1 MGKGEMGRAVF
12 DFSATTTVITGGVS
26 GIGLAC
32 AELIARC
39 GGDVVVSAHRR
50 PDGGVDA
57 AKVDSALERIRAA
70 AGPAPSTVTAL
81 GCDVGDEASVAAF
94 FRQVPHVDYLIH
106 SAGVSPNTAFLDQ
119 TGHEWDTVHN
129 VNTTGAFLVTKHAAL
144 AMERNPLQGDF
155 RGRILLI
162 TSTNGINSQD
172 PVSAHYDSSK
182 AAANMVVRTAAERL
196 AEMRIC
202 VNGLAPGWINT
213 EMNATLPPD
222 LRERESA
229 RIWMRRWA
237 DPEEVARCAAHLLT
251 MPYLMGQVV
260 MVDGGYR

>member
-1 MGKGEMGRAVF
+1 MGRAVF
-12 DFSATTTVITGGVS
+12 DFRQTTTVITGGVS

-32 AELIARC
+32 AELIARY
-39 GGDVVVSAHRR
+39 GGDVVVSARRR
-50 PDGGVDA
+50 PDGAMDIG
-57 AKVDSALERIRAA
+57 KTDSALKRIRAA
-70 AGPAPSTVTAL
+70 AGPTPTTVTAL
-81 GCDVGDEASVAAF
+81 GCDVGDEASVAEF
-94 FRQVPHVDYLIH
+94 FRQVARVDYVIH

-119 TGHEWDTVHN
+119 TGSEWDTVHN

-144 AMERNPLQGDF
+144 AMERNPLRGDF

-182 AAANMVVRTAAERL
+182 AAANMLVRTAAERL
-196 AEMRIC
+196 AEMQIC

-222 LRERESA
+222 LREKESA
-229 RIWMRRWA
+229 KIWMRRWA
-237 DPEEVARCAAHLLT
+237 EPEEVAGCAAHLLT

>member
-1 MGKGEMGRAVF
+1 MQGRAIF
-12 DFSATTTVITGGVS
+12 DFNGTTTVITGGVS

-39 GGDVVVSAHRR
+39 GGEVVVSARR
-50 PDGGVDA
+50 GPDGAVDTR
-57 AKVDSALERIRAA
+57 KVDSALERIRAA
-70 AGPAPSTVTAL
+70 AGPQPTTVAAL
-81 GCDVGDEASVAAF
+81 GCDVGEETSVAEF
-94 FRQVPHVDYLIH
+94 FSQIARVDHVIH

-119 TGHEWDTVHN
+119 TGHEWDTVHH
-129 VNTTGAFLVTKHAAL
+129 VNTTGAFLVTKYAAL
-144 AMERNPLQGDF
+144 AMEKNPLREDF

-182 AAANMVVRTAAERL
+182 AAANMLVRTAAERL
-196 AEMRIC
+196 AEMQIC

-229 RIWMRRWA
+229 KIWMRRWA
-237 DPEEVARCAAHLLT
+237 EPEEVARCAAHLLT
-251 MPYLMGQVV
+251 MPYLTGQVV